1 MAGALNYNRYPL
13 FDMSEIIQE
22 LEFGM
27 TRKKVLNPLRKGE
40 QVPNFSFEK
49 SNFRWQQFVNGV
61 EKATTINLLQL
72 LNKPL
77 IIAFY
82 SAEWQAHS
90 LNLLLQ
96 LNRLNQDIK
105 AANANILI
113 VSAEKEKGL
122 ENIVWENSLSL
133 NFYYDTERLIA
144 EKFGIYSDDDPVWD
158 KFSGIDTNVPLLA
171 TYAISA
177 EGEIL
182 FDYVEW
188 DFSKDIP
195 AETLLASVNGSR
207 NFL

>member
-22 LEFGM
+22 LEFGV
-27 TRKKVLNPLRKGE
+27 TSKKRLKPLRKGE

-49 SNFRWQQFVNGV
+49 NNFRWQQFVNGV
-61 EKATTINLLQL
+61 ERTTTINLLQL

-82 SAEWQAHS
+82 SAQWQAHS

-96 LNRLNQDIK
+96 LNRLNKDIK

-113 VSAEKEKGL
+113 VSAEKEKAL
-122 ENIVWENSLSL
+122 ENIVWNNSLSL
-133 NFYYDTERLIA
+133 SFYYDTENVIA
-144 EKFGIYSDDDPVWD
+144 EKFGIFSDKDPVWD
-158 KFSGIDTNVPLLA
+158 KFSGIDTNVPLLS
-171 TYAISA
+171 TYVISS

-182 FDYVEW
+182 FDYVDW

-195 AETLLASVNGSR
+195 VEALIASITGTR
-207 NFL
+207 TIL

>member
-1 MAGALNYNRYPL
+1 MAGALNYNRYPF

-27 TRKKVLNPLRKGE
+27 TSKKILKPLRKGE

-61 EKATTINLLQL
+61 ERTTTINLLQL

-82 SAEWQAHS
+82 SAQWQTHS

-96 LNRLNQDIK
+96 LNRLNKDIK
-105 AANANILI
+105 TANANILI
-113 VSAEKEKGL
+113 VSAEKEKAL
-122 ENIVWENSLSL
+122 ENIVWNNSLSL
-133 NFYYDTERLIA
+133 SFYYDTENVIA
-144 EKFGIYSDDDPVWD
+144 EKFGIFSDKDPVWD
-158 KFSGIDTNVPLLA
+158 KFSGIDTNVPLLS
-171 TYAISA
+171 TYVISS

-182 FDYVEW
+182 FDYVDW

-195 AETLLASVNGSR
+195 VEALIGSITGTR
-207 NFL
+207 NIL

>member
-22 LEFGM
+22 LEFGV
-27 TRKKVLNPLRKGE
+27 TSKKRLKPLRKGE

-49 SNFRWQQFVNGV
+49 NNFRWQQFVNGV
-61 EKATTINLLQL
+61 ERTTTINLLQL
-72 LNKPL
+72 LNIPL

-82 SAEWQAHS
+82 SAQWQAHS

-96 LNRLNQDIK
+96 LNRLNKDIK

-113 VSAEKEKGL
+113 VSAEKEKAL
-122 ENIVWENSLSL
+122 ENIVWNNSLSL
-133 NFYYDTERLIA
+133 SFYYDTENVIA
-144 EKFGIYSDDDPVWD
+144 EKFGIFSDKDPVWD
-158 KFSGIDTNVPLLA
+158 KFSGIDTNVPLLS
-171 TYAISA
+171 TYVISS

-182 FDYVEW
+182 FDYVDW

-195 AETLLASVNGSR
+195 VEALIASITGTR
-207 NFL
+207 TIL